1 MSVTVE
7 HVVTTIFA
15 IVSFLVALVSLYIA
29 VKAHRK
35 VDKKLKE
42 VRQR

>member
-1 MSVTVE
+1 ME
-7 HVVTTIFA
+7 QITTIVA

-29 VKAHRK
+29 GKAHRK

-42 VRQR
+42 LRHQ

>member
-7 HVVTTIFA
+7 HVVTTVIA
-15 IVSFLVALVSLYIA
+15 LVSFFVALISLYIA